1 MSVNRIHPKWK
12 VDADFINNHHTAALR
27 LDTKLSSYPIEVAV
41 PDVGQTGQ
49 IFDSLSYSKLLPV
62 RQSVHVR

>member
-27 LDTKLSSYPIEVAV
+27 LDTKLSSYPIEVTV
-41 PDVGQTGQ
+41 PDVGQIGL